1 MQTRDTTTPQTERSA
16 IVYKM
21 FELRAADGEGAER
34 SFDVIASTETVDSY
48 GDIVKANWRL
58 ERYANNPIVLFGHN
72 TRDPSCVIGTAS
84 DVKVDGGAL
93 KARITLVGEE
103 VNPEAERVFKLM
115 RAGALRGISVG
126 FLPHSYGWAKVSDQ
140 EVFVLDDNELFEI
153 SVVSVP
159 ANPDAL
165 AQLHAK
171 ARQEYEAKSAR
182 PASSEPEPTPEPA
195 PSEPETKSDGEP
207 TSDHPRAQL
216 ARLAMELTGAENA
229 TAAQGALR
237 ALKAAAD
244 EVPALTE
251 RASKAEAE
259 VVSLKRAAL
268 LERAVIEGKL
278 TKDPSD
284 PRRAHA
290 EKCAGLDELGAYLG
304 TLQVRGVHMNAKPQP
319 AAKRT
324 ALGDPSSIELTDEEV
339 AIAKKYGTDIDQLR
353 EAKAAWLKNQTERS
367 GARDDDTAA
376 E

>member
-1 MQTRDTTTPQTERSA
+1 MQTRDTSAAPTTERSA

-21 FELRAADGEGAER
+21 FELKAAEGDGAER

-58 ERYANNPIVLFGHN
+58 ERFANNPIVLFGHN
-72 TRDPSCVIGTAS
+72 MRDPACVIGTAA
-84 DVKVDGGAL
+84 DVKVEGGAL
-93 KARITLVGEE
+93 KARITLLGED
-103 VNPEAERVFKLM
+103 VNPDAERVFKLM
-115 RAGALRGISVG
+115 KAGALRGISVG
-126 FLPHSYGWAKVSDQ
+126 FRPHSYGWAKINDQ

-171 ARQEYEAKSAR
+171 ARQEYEARSAQR
-182 PASSEPEPTPEPA
+182 EPEPHPEPA

-216 ARLAMELTGAENA
+216 ARLAMEITGAEDA

-237 ALKAAAD
+237 ALKATAD

-251 RASKAEAE
+251 RAAKAEAE
-259 VVSLKRAAL
+259 VIALKRAAL

-278 TKDPSD
+278 TKHDDD

-290 EKCAGLDELGAYLG
+290 EKCAGLDELGAYLA
-304 TLQVRGVHMNAKPQP
+304 TLQVRGAHMNAAPQP
-319 AAKRT
+319 KAKSVES
-324 ALGDPSSIELTDEEV
+324 GDPASADLTPEEL
-339 AIAKKYGTDIDQLR
+339 AIATKYGTNLDELR
-353 EAKAAWLKNQTERS
+353 ASKAAWLKSQA
-367 GARDDDTAA
+367 ARASDSNDTAA